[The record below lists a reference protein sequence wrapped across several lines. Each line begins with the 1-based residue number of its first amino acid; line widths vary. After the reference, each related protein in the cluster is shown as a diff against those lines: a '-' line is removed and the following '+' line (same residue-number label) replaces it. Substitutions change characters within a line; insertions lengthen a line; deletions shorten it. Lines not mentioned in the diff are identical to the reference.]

1 MWDGHSN
8 NKNTKYNL
16 NYALKRLGQN
26 NPQNKHKRAGGG
38 AAMELLL
45 LCVEAFFLDSGDLR
59 RVVLDLSFEGVYFG
73 EPESMSQAQTIIKI

>member
-8 NKNTKYNL
+8 NKNTKNNL

-38 AAMELLL
+38 AAMELPLL
-45 LCVEAFFLDSGDLR
+45 RVEAFFLDSG
-59 RVVLDLSFEGVYFG
+59 DLSFEGVYFG
-73 EPESMSQAQTIIKI
+73 EPESMSPVQTIIKI